1 MNYKI
6 ASIAGD
12 GIGPEI
18 VREARKVLDKIGQK
32 YGHTFEYEE
41 LLMGGCS
48 IDVYGESLTDE
59 TLEKA
64 KACDS
69 ILLGAVGGNVGQSN
83 WYQIEPSKRPEA
95 GLLKIRKGLGLYAN
109 IRPAILFDELS
120 GACPLKPEL
129 TEGGFDFVVM
139 RELTGGLYFGERKT
153 IEENGVT
160 KAIDTLSYDENEI
173 RRIAKWG
180 FDVAMKRNKKVI
192 GVSCFVLLLLVGIM
206 YVYVHPVN
214 RYRLEV
220 TRVGG
225 SGYGYKIYERERLI
239 IVQPF
244 LLAQSCHLTGTT
256 VSIWWHWSANTMAQ
270 GKALSTDYLFSSS
283 LGATT

>member
-1 MNYKI
+1 
-6 ASIAGD
+6 
-12 GIGPEI
+12 
-18 VREARKVLDKIGQK
+18 
-32 YGHTFEYEE
+32 
-41 LLMGGCS
+41 
-48 IDVYGESLTDE
+48 
-59 TLEKA
+59 
-64 KACDS
+64 
-69 ILLGAVGGNVGQSN
+69 
-83 WYQIEPSKRPEA
+83 
-95 GLLKIRKGLGLYAN
+95 
-109 IRPAILFDELS
+109 
-120 GACPLKPEL
+120 
-129 TEGGFDFVVM
+129 
-139 RELTGGLYFGERKT
+139 
-153 IEENGVT
+153 
-160 KAIDTLSYDENEI
+160 
-173 RRIAKWG
+173 
-180 FDVAMKRNKKVI
+180 MKRNKKVI
-192 GVSCFVLLLLVGIM
+192 GVGCFVLLLLVGIM

>member
-1 MNYKI
+1 
-6 ASIAGD
+6 
-12 GIGPEI
+12 
-18 VREARKVLDKIGQK
+18 
-32 YGHTFEYEE
+32 
-41 LLMGGCS
+41 
-48 IDVYGESLTDE
+48 
-59 TLEKA
+59 
-64 KACDS
+64 
-69 ILLGAVGGNVGQSN
+69 
-83 WYQIEPSKRPEA
+83 
-95 GLLKIRKGLGLYAN
+95 
-109 IRPAILFDELS
+109 
-120 GACPLKPEL
+120 
-129 TEGGFDFVVM
+129 
-139 RELTGGLYFGERKT
+139 
-153 IEENGVT
+153 
-160 KAIDTLSYDENEI
+160 
-173 RRIAKWG
+173 
-180 FDVAMKRNKKVI
+180 MKRNKKVI

-256 VSIWWHWSANTMAQ
+256 VSIWWHCCAKTMAQ